1 MIEWLVN
8 ATGDQ
13 IVTVILMLWLLI
25 GVIELCVKE
34 KKNGKN

>member
-8 ATGDQ
+8 ATGGQ

-25 GVIELCVKE
+25 GAIELYVRE
-34 KKNGKN
+34 KKNERD